1 MLNYMENK
9 SIAILIPCLNEELTI
24 EKVIGDF
31 KRHLPDASVVVYDN
45 GSSDNTAKRAGEAGA
60 RVIYEPQR
68 GKGNVVRNM
77 FEHID
82 ADIYVLVDGDDT
94 YPAEEVI
101 KLISPVAQGNAD
113 LVIGDRLSSSYF
125 SENKRPFHNS
135 GNRLVR
141 SLVNYLFKRKLN
153 DIMSGYRV
161 LSRRFVKNFPVM
173 STGFEI
179 ETEMT
184 VFALERHFKIIEEPV
199 AYRDRPDGS
208 KSKLN
213 TISDGARVLKTIL
226 MLFRDYRPF
235 SFFSILAL
243 LTACTSMV
251 LLIPV
256 LIEYWQTGFV
266 PRFPTLIVACFIL
279 LVGILLF
286 FVGLLLDVIKRNNDR
301 TYHLIRLHN
310 QD

>member
-1 MLNYMENK
+1 MENK

-184 VFALERHFKIIEEPV
+184 VFALERHF
-199 AYRDRPDGS
+199 
-208 KSKLN
+208 N
-213 TISDGARVLKTIL
+213 
-226 MLFRDYRPF
+226 
-235 SFFSILAL
+235 
-243 LTACTSMV
+243 
-251 LLIPV
+251 
-256 LIEYWQTGFV
+256 
-266 PRFPTLIVACFIL
+266 
-279 LVGILLF
+279 
-286 FVGLLLDVIKRNNDR
+286 
-301 TYHLIRLHN
+301 LHYS
-310 QD
+310 